1 VRTRPFDFQ
10 IKRYSQSHPGVVAF
24 IERIRALCDEYGA
37 IHTVAEV
44 GGDKA
49 IAEMQAYTRGNRRLN
64 SAYGF
69 DLLYAPELT
78 AEVAAAAMARWGD
91 GKGWPSWAFENHD
104 APRAVSRWCRAEDM
118 APFARVKAALLAS
131 LRGNIIVYQGEELGL
146 EQDDIPF
153 ELLKD
158 PEAIANWP
166 LTLSRDGA
174 RTPMP
179 WQDEALGGFTS
190 GEPWLPLSPAN
201 LARAVAAQEGQP
213 RSLLHFTRA
222 VLALRKGN
230 AALRHGGLEHIA
242 ADGAVLS
249 FERVWRGERIRCLF
263 NLSGEANAT
272 PSLPGHEVLLA
283 VNGADATTLP
293 AWSALLARV

>member
-1 VRTRPFDFQ
+1 
-10 IKRYSQSHPGVVAF
+10 
-24 IERIRALCDEYGA
+24 
-37 IHTVAEV
+37 
-44 GGDKA
+44 
-49 IAEMQAYTRGNRRLN
+49 
-64 SAYGF
+64 
-69 DLLYAPELT
+69 
-78 AEVAAAAMARWGD
+78 
-91 GKGWPSWAFENHD
+91 
-104 APRAVSRWCRAEDM
+104 M
-118 APFARVKAALLAS
+118 APFARMKAALLAS

-146 EQDDIPF
+146 EQDDDSVRTAERPRSHRQ
-153 ELLKD
+153 LAAD
-158 PEAIANWP
+158 PV
-166 LTLSRDGA
+166 A
-174 RTPMP
+174 R
-179 WQDEALGGFTS
+179 WRAHADALADEALGGFTS